1 MDVIV
6 IGGGAAG
13 FFSAIEIAR
22 LSPGHRV
29 TILEKSNK
37 VLGKVKVSGGGR
49 CNVTHNCYEP
59 RQLASHYPRGSRMLK
74 NLFREFHAGDM
85 VRWLEERGVEV
96 HAEADG
102 RMFPDT
108 NDSQTIVDCFVRE
121 AQRKGVDIR
130 MGESVTRIEDSAGV
144 FRLTTGSGQEY
155 HASKVL
161 IATGGNSNLSAYKFI
176 SDLGHSIRK
185 PIPSLFTFN
194 DSAKRFV
201 DLMGLS
207 VKDAVVRIEGTRYSQ
222 KGPVLITH
230 WGLSGPAVIRL
241 SAWAAEY
248 LHESAYRF
256 RVYVN
261 WAGDISEIGMRNYLE
276 EHRREKG
283 RQNVITNALFGIPV
297 RLWNK
302 LCILAEIPDGK
313 VWSELSKKS
322 INRLI
327 EFLIRCPFDMA
338 GKTTYKEEFVTC
350 GGVPLDEVDPDRM
363 ESKRIKGLFFA
374 GEALDIDGETGGFN
388 FQAAWTT
395 GYLAARAIAS
405 NLK

>member
-230 WGLSGPAVIRL
+230 WGLSGPAVIKL

-261 WAGDISEIGMRNYLE
+261 WAGDISEIEMRNYLE

-350 GGVPLDEVDPDRM
+350 GGVPLDEIDPDRM

-405 NLK
+405 DLK